1 MRSLCT
7 QSSLFNKFSHS
18 AAQVSTFGDVSF
30 QVDDNTAQHNV
41 NDIMILYTHN
51 FASHLFLIIAEF
63 WTFF

>member
-7 QSSLFNKFSHS
+7 QSSLFNKFRHS

-41 NDIMILYTHN
+41 NDIIYT
-51 FASHLFLIIAEF
+51 
-63 WTFF
+63 